1 MLATVI
7 SNDRVSRPKADL
19 HYRGSSGHPV
29 NWIHAYMSALL
40 RILFGTNLLGFY
52 DTLRGVLWPVRKPS
66 LMQIAR
72 KVLEEVR
79 LEPVLQTRRKTFCK
93 RGPQ

>member
-52 DTLRGVLWPVRKPS
+52 DTPYESGEFSGLCGSHR
-66 LMQIAR
+66 
-72 KVLEEVR
+72 
-79 LEPVLQTRRKTFCK
+79 
-93 RGPQ
+93 